1 MPPLYSGSADEWCYL
16 GNPSKDPPFS
26 FEFIIDNFEEEM
38 DHTKAINKLESC
50 EFSVKGFKFH
60 LLVVPEGLEDD
71 GFYQKGHVGVSLVN
85 DNDKELIVT
94 CTFTV
99 VDQVRKFTENQIESK
114 QAWGFGKFLTNEKCK
129 EKLIN
134 GSLTVKAE
142 VDVHVVDEKVMIQ
155 GKGKPSTL
163 VSETAVSTKIFM
175 DMEFTDFTII
185 CQGKSFPCHK
195 AFLGACSPVFKTML
209 ETKMIEAESC
219 TAELICTEEVCESFI
234 KFIYTNKVDEEVLK
248 ANVASFLDL
257 GEKYDMPKLKAMA
270 EQSMVVS
277 LDKTNMLAFFLAGDL
292 YKGERIRAA
301 AKAFL
306 RCNRRNLLQQEG
318 WKEALEDQAELV
330 LEILESF
337 CI

>member
-26 FEFIIDNFEEEM
+26 FEFIIDNFEAEM
-38 DHTKAINKLESC
+38 HHTKAINKLESC

-60 LLVVPEGLEDD
+60 LLVVPEGLKN
-71 GFYQKGHVGVSLVN
+71 GFYEKGYVGVSLVN
-85 DNDKELIVT
+85 DNDKELTVT
-94 CTFTV
+94 CTLTV
-99 VDQVRKFTENQIESK
+99 VDQVQKFTENQIESK
-114 QAWGFGKFLTNEKCK
+114 QDWGFEKFLTHEKCK

-142 VDVHVVDEKVMIQ
+142 IEVVEEKVMIQ
-155 GKGKPSTL
+155 GKGKPSSL
-163 VSETAVSTKIFM
+163 VSESAVSAKIFM

-209 ETKMIEAESC
+209 ETKMKEAESC
-219 TAELICTEEVCESFI
+219 TAELSCTEEVCESFI
-234 KFIYTNKVDEEVLK
+234 KFIYTNKIDEEVLK
-248 ANVASFLDL
+248 ANAVSFLDL
-257 GEKYDMPKLKAMA
+257 GEQYDMPSLKAMA

-277 LDKTNMLAFFLAGDL
+277 LDETNMLTFFLAGDL
-292 YKGERIRAA
+292 YNGERIRAA

-330 LEILESF
+330 FEIMESF